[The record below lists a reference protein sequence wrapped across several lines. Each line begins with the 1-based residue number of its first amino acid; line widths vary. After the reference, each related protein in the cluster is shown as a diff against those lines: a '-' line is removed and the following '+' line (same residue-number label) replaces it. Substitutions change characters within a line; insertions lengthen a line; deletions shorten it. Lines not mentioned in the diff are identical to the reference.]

1 MKFPWSKPKP
11 TLEQDAMEEA
21 TLLDRDILKRELEV
35 IDAQFKVQAQHAKK
49 AFILNWL
56 QRDTP
61 RSLTQDRS

>member
-11 TLEQDAMEEA
+11 TLEEEAMEEA
-21 TLLDRDILKRELEV
+21 LLLDRDILNRELAI

-49 AFILNWL
+49 AFIMDWL

-61 RSLTQDRS
+61 RPLTQDRS